1 MHFFG
6 HGYCKYLL
14 KDKFCLKFL
23 LSFPRVFSF
32 AISCCGGDK
41 GWPNRS
47 RSAGSLEGWD
57 SAHMPSIAF
66 SFSGLHTMGTRHSMS
81 QHVTATLRAGVGQ
94 TWRPMAYDAYSVAYS
109 LSRDHGSCVGPVGQ
123 QTKDRLDPAWQSAR
137 FRRLNHVCLWY
148 VYQCR
153 YVYLC
158 L

>member
-6 HGYCKYLL
+6 AWLL
-14 KDKFCLKFL
+14 EVFAKRQVLSLKSLFL
-23 LSFPRVFSF
+23 TLVKTMLSFPRVFSF

-66 SFSGLHTMGTRHSMS
+66 SFSGLHTMGTRDSMSQHVTACQSMS

-109 LSRDHGSCVGPVGQ
+109 LSRDHPVSDKQKTGLIRLGNQ
-123 QTKDRLDPAWQSAR
+123 QGFDA
-137 FRRLNHVCLWY
+137 
-148 VYQCR
+148 
-153 YVYLC
+153 
-158 L
+158 